1 MAAVAELMHSGVVS
15 PEVTYGMTRV
25 IGSSMARIA
34 SALVDAV
41 TAPDPRLDDEDGE
54 PTELVEAPPG
64 EALEPLSSSTG
75 GFLSLFPDVLAQV
88 WRRHLQV
95 AARRRLLRGDAENGP
110 GVVVGFADLVGFT
123 SLAQQVSDRE
133 LASVVDRFERIAYDV
148 AVAGGG
154 RVVKM
159 TGDEVIFLVAAP
171 VSPAEIA
178 IGLAAESRAAAGLP
192 DDRAGRPVGP
202 WV

>member
-1 MAAVAELMHSGVVS
+1 MAAVAGRVKSGVVGREMS
-15 PEVTYGMTRV
+15 DGMTRV
-25 IGSSMARIA
+25 VGSSVAR
-34 SALVDAV
+34 SAPGVVDAV
-41 TAPDPRLDDEDGE
+41 AAPGPRRDEEDGE

-133 LASVVDRFERIAYDV
+133 DRKSTR
-148 AVAGGG
+148 
-154 RVVKM
+154 
-159 TGDEVIFLVAAP
+159 LN
-171 VSPAEIA
+171 S
-178 IGLAAESRAAAGLP
+178 SH
-192 DDRAGRPVGP
+192 
-202 WV
+202 